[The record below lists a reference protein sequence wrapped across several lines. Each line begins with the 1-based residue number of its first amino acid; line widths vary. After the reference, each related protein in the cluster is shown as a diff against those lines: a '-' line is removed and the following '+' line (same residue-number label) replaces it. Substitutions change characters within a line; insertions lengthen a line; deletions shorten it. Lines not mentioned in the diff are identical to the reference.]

1 MGQIVGE
8 AGGGDSLQIKNLT
21 LGLGLILSSSAL
33 AQQTYKL
40 KNGDCDW
47 TIARKFNT
55 TIHKLHQAN
64 PQVDDWNRVHNG
76 TILHI
81 PSTGSSTVAHHSAKT
96 STRTAGH
103 LTTRQFKVSSD
114 DTDWIIAH
122 HLGVSIRLI
131 HQLNPDVNWNRLR
144 PGRHI
149 LVPIDGS
156 SATEERVVK
165 ASSKGSSKA
174 KINRIRGRY
183 AVVNTDGVT
192 IRREPG
198 LHADRITTVDTG
210 TKVVV
215 LDRDGAWYHLRFPKG
230 TEGWVRGDFLNARKS
245 PSRRH
250 QQEDDGEERVVRRS
264 THRRHGSGHESVVFL
279 DSDTKANPII
289 KKAVA
294 MRGTRYGYGSS
305 SRSSTD
311 CSGLTWQVFKSQGVS
326 LPRTSGEQSHV
337 GTPVSS
343 GHLKPGDLVF
353 FSSRGHRHSVGH
365 VGIYVGNDKFIHASS
380 GAGKVT
386 FSSLHDPY
394 YQNHYKGARR
404 VVKTATK
411 KSSSNSAHQASH
423 SEHVSASNVDTNP
436 QSLDK

>member
-1 MGQIVGE
+1 MGQIVGGT
-8 AGGGDSLQIKNLT
+8 GGGDSLQIKNLT
-21 LGLGLILSSSAL
+21 LGLGLVLSSTAL

-40 KNGDCDW
+40 RNGDCDW

-64 PQVDDWNRVHNG
+64 PQIDDWNRVHNG
-76 TILHI
+76 TVLHI
-81 PSTGSSTVAHHSAKT
+81 PSSGSSTVAHVSSSKAPHMS
-96 STRTAGH
+96 GH
-103 LTTRQFKVSSD
+103 LTTRAFKVSSD

-122 HLGVSIRLI
+122 HLGVSIKLI
-131 HQLNPDVNWNRLR
+131 HQLNPGVDWNRLR
-144 PGRHI
+144 PGKHI
-149 LVPIDGS
+149 LVPVDGS
-156 SATEERVVK
+156 SSGEERV
-165 ASSKGSSKA
+165 ARSSSKGSSKT

-198 LHADRITTVDTG
+198 LHADRITTVDSG

-215 LDRDGAWYHLRFPKG
+215 LDRDGAWYQLRFPRG
-230 TEGWVRGDFLNARKS
+230 TEGWVRGDFLNARKA

-250 QQEDDGEERVVRRS
+250 QDDDGEGRVVRRS
-264 THRRHGSGHESVVFL
+264 SHRRHGSGHEATVFL

-294 MRGTRYGYGSS
+294 MRGTRYSLGSN
-305 SRSSTD
+305 SRSATD
-311 CSGLTWQVFKSQGVS
+311 CSGLTWQVYKSQGVN

-404 VVKTATK
+404 VVKTSTK
-411 KSSSNSAHQASH
+411 KSSGS
-423 SEHVSASNVDTNP
+423 SEHKSHAEHASTSNADTNP